1 MDTPFAPPTLAE
13 LVGRTPIVRLQ
24 RLPVAGGGMVLAKL
38 EGDNPA
44 GSVKDRPA
52 FSMID
57 AAERDGRIVPGATLV
72 EATSGN
78 TGIALAA
85 AAAVKGYRMVLVM
98 PAGSSRER
106 ALSMTAYGAEV
117 VETDAAGGME
127 LARDT
132 AERIA
137 AETGAVRLDQFSN
150 PANPRAHEVGTGPE
164 IWEQTRGTVTH
175 VVSSMGTTGTVTG
188 LSRGL
193 HALAPH
199 VRVVG
204 VQPADGARIPG
215 IRAWPAEYLPR
226 VYDPTHIAE
235 VRTVT
240 EERAVATT
248 RALARREG
256 LLVGM
261 SSGGAAA
268 IALEIAAEEPGSTV
282 VFIACDRGDRYLST
296 RLFEAGDDAAPAPV
310 AEGAVSR

>member
-1 MDTPFAPPTLAE
+1 MTAPYTPPTIAD
-13 LVGRTPIVRLQ
+13 LVGHTPVVRLQ
-24 RLPVAGGGMVLAKL
+24 RLPAPGSGMVLAKL

-57 AAERDGRIVPGATLV
+57 AAERDGRIAPGSTLV

-85 AAAVKGYRMVLVM
+85 AAAVKGYRMILVM
-98 PAGSSRER
+98 PEGSSRER
-106 ALSMTAYGAEV
+106 SLSMTAYGAEV
-117 VETDAAGGME
+117 VETHREGGME
-127 LARDT
+127 LARDV
-132 AERIA
+132 AEQIA
-137 AETGAVRLDQFSN
+137 LDTGAIRLDQFAN
-150 PANPRAHEVGTGPE
+150 PANPIAHERGTGPE

-188 LSRGL
+188 LSRAL

-199 VRVVG
+199 VKVIG
-204 VQPADGARIPG
+204 VQPAPGAAIPG
-215 IRAWPAEYLPR
+215 IRAWSPEYLPA
-226 VYDPTHIAE
+226 VFDPTHIAE

-240 EERAVATT
+240 QEAAVETT

-268 IALEIAAEEPGSTV
+268 VALEIAAEDPTATV

-296 RLFEAGDDAAPAPV
+296 TLFEADAPV
-310 AEGAVSR
+310 TR

>member
-1 MDTPFAPPTLAE
+1 MVTPYAPPTIAD
-13 LVGRTPIVRLQ
+13 LVGRTPVVRLQ
-24 RLPVAGGGMVLAKL
+24 RLPAEGGGMVLAKL

-52 FSMID
+52 FSMIA
-57 AAERDGRIVPGATLV
+57 AAEQDGLIAPGATLV

-85 AAAVKGYRMVLVM
+85 AAAVKGYRMILVM

-106 ALSMTAYGAEV
+106 SLSMTAYGAEV
-117 VETDAAGGME
+117 VETDKEGGME
-127 LARDT
+127 LARDV
-132 AERIA
+132 AEQISRD
-137 AETGAVRLDQFSN
+137 TGAVRLDQFAN
-150 PANPRAHEVGTGPE
+150 PANPRAHELATGPE
-164 IWEQTRGTVTH
+164 IWEQTQGTVTH

-193 HALAPH
+193 HAIAPH

-204 VQPADGARIPG
+204 IQPAPGAAIPG
-215 IRAWPAEYLPR
+215 IRAWPPEYLPR
-226 VYDPTHIAE
+226 VFDPTHIAE

-240 EERAVATT
+240 QERAVETT

-296 RLFEAGDDAAPAPV
+296 PLFDASG
-310 AEGAVSR
+310 E

>member
-1 MDTPFAPPTLAE
+1 MVTPYAPPTIAD
-13 LVGRTPIVRLQ
+13 LVGRTPVVRLQ
-24 RLPVAGGGMVLAKL
+24 RLPVDGGGMVLAKL

-52 FSMID
+52 FSMIA
-57 AAERDGRIVPGATLV
+57 AAEQDGRIAPGATLV

-85 AAAVKGYRMVLVM
+85 AAAVKGYRMILVM

-106 ALSMTAYGAEV
+106 SLSMTAYGAEV
-117 VETDAAGGME
+117 VETDKEGGME

-132 AERIA
+132 AEQISRD
-137 AETGAVRLDQFSN
+137 TGAVRLDQFAN
-150 PANPRAHEVGTGPE
+150 PANPRAHELATGPE
-164 IWEQTRGTVTH
+164 IWEQTQGTVTH

-193 HALAPH
+193 HAIAPR
-199 VRVVG
+199 VRVIG
-204 VQPADGARIPG
+204 IQPAPGAAIPG
-215 IRAWPAEYLPR
+215 IRAWPPEYLPR
-226 VYDPTHIAE
+226 VFDPTHIAE

-240 EERAVATT
+240 QERAVETT

-296 RLFEAGDDAAPAPV
+296 PLFDTAGEQA
-310 AEGAVSR
+310 

>member
-1 MDTPFAPPTLAE
+1 MVTPYAPPTIAD
-13 LVGRTPIVRLQ
+13 LVGRTPVVRLQ

-52 FSMID
+52 FSMIA
-57 AAERDGRIVPGATLV
+57 AAEQDGLIAPGATLV

-85 AAAVKGYRMVLVM
+85 AAAVKGYRMILVM

-106 ALSMTAYGAEV
+106 SLSMTAYGAEV
-117 VETDAAGGME
+117 VETDKEGGME
-127 LARDT
+127 LARDV
-132 AERIA
+132 AEQISRD
-137 AETGAVRLDQFSN
+137 TGAVRLDQFAN
-150 PANPRAHEVGTGPE
+150 PANPRAHELATGPE
-164 IWEQTRGTVTH
+164 IWEQTQGTVTH

-193 HALAPH
+193 HAIAPH
-199 VRVVG
+199 VRVIG
-204 VQPADGARIPG
+204 IQPAPGAAIPG
-215 IRAWPAEYLPR
+215 IRAWPPEYLPR
-226 VYDPTHIAE
+226 VFDPTYIAE

-240 EERAVATT
+240 QERAVDTT

-296 RLFEAGDDAAPAPV
+296 PLFDAAG
-310 AEGAVSR
+310 E

>member
-1 MDTPFAPPTLAE
+1 MVTPYAPPTIAD
-13 LVGRTPIVRLQ
+13 LVGRTPVVRLQ
-24 RLPVAGGGMVLAKL
+24 RLPAEGGGMVLAKL

-52 FSMID
+52 FSMIA
-57 AAERDGRIVPGATLV
+57 AAEQDGLIAPGATLV

-85 AAAVKGYRMVLVM
+85 AAAVKGYRMILVM

-106 ALSMTAYGAEV
+106 SLSMTAYGAEV
-117 VETDAAGGME
+117 VETDKEGGME
-127 LARDT
+127 LARDV
-132 AERIA
+132 AEQISRD
-137 AETGAVRLDQFSN
+137 TGAVRLDQFAN
-150 PANPRAHEVGTGPE
+150 PANPRAHELATGPE

-193 HALAPH
+193 HGIAPH

-204 VQPADGARIPG
+204 IQPAPGAAIPG
-215 IRAWPAEYLPR
+215 IRAWPPEYLPR
-226 VYDPTHIAE
+226 VFDPTHIAE

-240 EERAVATT
+240 QERAVETT

-296 RLFEAGDDAAPAPV
+296 PLFDASG
-310 AEGAVSR
+310 E